1 MRHKK
6 IDFPNGL
13 PVCRFAG
20 LPQTEKPPNR
30 FLDLFLTTKRSLA
43 SRW

>member
-1 MRHKK
+1 MRHKN

-20 LPQTEKPPNR
+20 LPQTENHPIV
-30 FLDLFLTTKRSLA
+30 FLTYS
-43 SRW
+43 